1 LFIELLLESDVSLD
15 PISDCWVIF
24 RPKVEESAA
33 IIRHLARQCSTC
45 KTDSWSYWQAVH
57 ISSATEAAPRSTVWV
72 VVMVSVKTHMT
83 WFFCLCVCVC
93 VSWMHQDKS
102 WRAGVFLGQFNH
114 VPASKKPQGSWS
126 KQGRRAERHTHTR
139 KQASKNQ
146 MANPSQG
153 DARAVNWSFPM
164 NPSQL
169 PPKSPAFPSFGSGP
183 VLESNNAAGRS
194 GSIMSIRGGV
204 HKRTPSAGY
213 LSQVVFHI
221 LNFPSHFQLN
231 IFFYMNSG
239 YCPCSGISAL
249 LENIVTYMGSLQRC
263 EAPFGYLQASE
274 S

>member
-1 LFIELLLESDVSLD
+1 
-15 PISDCWVIF
+15 
-24 RPKVEESAA
+24 
-33 IIRHLARQCSTC
+33 
-45 KTDSWSYWQAVH
+45 
-57 ISSATEAAPRSTVWV
+57 
-72 VVMVSVKTHMT
+72 
-83 WFFCLCVCVC
+83 
-93 VSWMHQDKS
+93 
-102 WRAGVFLGQFNH
+102 
-114 VPASKKPQGSWS
+114 
-126 KQGRRAERHTHTR
+126 
-139 KQASKNQ
+139 

-164 NPSQL
+164 NPSHL

-231 IFFYMNSG
+231 VFFYMNSG
-239 YCPCSGISAL
+239 TSAL
-249 LENIVTYMGSLQRC
+249 LENIVTYMGSLHRC
-263 EAPFGYLQASE
+263 EAPFGYLQTSE